1 MGVSFFPHLSGLF
14 RKSEWG
20 WVSGELPQPTT
31 QTNDPGGKG
40 EAGAALAFARGRHQH
55 SLLSPQDLPL
65 VPSPRPESPG
75 PALYYPL

>member
-20 WVSGELPQPTT
+20 WVSGELPQATT
-31 QTNDPGGKG
+31 QTSDPGGKG

-55 SLLSPQDLPL
+55 SL
-65 VPSPRPESPG
+65 
-75 PALYYPL
+75 